1 MHLRKIVARTLLIL
15 SILNSVPAAPV
26 VRVREIPGARGAVAV
41 RAPAE
46 GVVAVLEKRDFDAL
60 EAAWFLLPDDKPA
73 SSKLPPPPK
82 PASPKPGWKQNLK
95 MSPENIKAAKH
106 VGMAGLILTAV
117 MLSVASSDLEPS
129 DLEQWSPR

>member
-46 GVVAVLEKRDFDAL
+46 GVVAVLEKRDFDTL
-60 EAAWFLLPDDKPA
+60 GLDEAWFLLLGGRPA
-73 SSKLPPPPK
+73 SSKPPPPSK

-106 VGMAGLILTAV
+106 VGYAGLILTAV
-117 MLSVASSDLEPS
+117 MLGAASSDLE
-129 DLEQWSPR
+129 QRSPR